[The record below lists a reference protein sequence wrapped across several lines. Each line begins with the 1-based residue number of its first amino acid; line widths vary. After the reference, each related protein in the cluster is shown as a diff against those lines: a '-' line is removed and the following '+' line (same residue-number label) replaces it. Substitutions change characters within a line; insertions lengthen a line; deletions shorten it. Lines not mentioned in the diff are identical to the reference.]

1 MKQSSIDEGKRNN
14 FEVGDLIIY
23 AMFILI
29 TSYSLS
35 ILIAVIYGI

>member
-1 MKQSSIDEGKRNN
+1 MSEGKRNK
-14 FEVGDLIIY
+14 FEVDDLIIY

>member
-1 MKQSSIDEGKRNN
+1 MSEGKRKKL
-14 FEVGDLIIY
+14 EVDDLIIY